1 MIFIRQKRGIIAI
14 LVALTMSSLWLFRG
28 YLFPQN
34 MPKAG
39 IALSFDD
46 RFIKEWYLLRPLFR
60 KYNAHVTFYLTQPDS
75 LSAEEW
81 NMLGA
86 LSKDGHEIAC
96 HGAIHTQSI
105 PFVWHNSIKEYFK
118 VEIFPALNTMKKHG
132 YTPTTFAHP
141 GGSQFWWLDQKLY
154 QYFNL
159 LRDVS
164 LKKRKLGNWVFE
176 RKIDEI
182 NEIYFRP
189 NQSKSV
195 SALMIDIGNELS
207 EKEILEVLKKAK
219 STQSAVMLFGHKP
232 LFQSAKTGQEYGFE
246 VEFLTYILSES
257 AKLGLKTYT
266 MAELSQFNK
275 P

>member
-14 LVALTMSSLWLFRG
+14 LVALILSSLYVFRG
-28 YLFPQN
+28 YIFLEN

-46 RFIKEWYLLRPLFR
+46 RYIKEWYQLRPLFK

-75 LSAEEW
+75 LSTEEW
-81 NMLGA
+81 NMLRILA
-86 LSKDGHEIAC
+86 QDGHEIGC

-105 PFVWHNSIKEYFK
+105 PFVWRNSIQEYLDI
-118 VEIFPALNTMKKHG
+118 EIHQALKTMQSHG
-132 YTPTTFAHP
+132 YIPHTFAHP

-154 QYFNL
+154 QYFDL

-176 RKIDEI
+176 RNINEI

-207 EKEILEVLKKAK
+207 EKEITKVLIKARN
-219 STQSAVMLFGHKP
+219 TQSAVMLFGHKP

-257 AKLGLKTYT
+257 AKLGLITYT

>member
-1 MIFIRQKRGIIAI
+1 MIFIRQKRGIIAL
-14 LVALTMSSLWLFRG
+14 LVALIISGLWF
-28 YLFPQN
+28 YKDYIFPEN

-46 RFIKEWYLLRPLFR
+46 RYIKEWYQLRPLFK

-75 LSAEEW
+75 LSTEEW
-81 NMLGA
+81 NMLRILA
-86 LSKDGHEIAC
+86 QDGHEIGC

-105 PFVWHNSIKEYFK
+105 PFVWRNSIQEYFE

-132 YTPTTFAHP
+132 FTPTTFAHP

-154 QYFNL
+154 PYFNL

-164 LKKRKLGNWVFE
+164 LKKRKLGDWVFE

-195 SALMIDIGNELS
+195 SALMIDISNELS
-207 EKEILEVLKKAK
+207 EKEILEVLTKA
-219 STQSAVMLFGHKP
+219 QNRQCAVMLFGHKP